1 MNMAVADKAK
11 NVLKTNGNNANGEN
25 GNDKP
30 VPRTMSGLKANN
42 IRDIL
47 DSYKLQIAQVL
58 PNHVTP
64 ERILQVCT
72 TVISANL
79 DIKNCTA
86 QSIIGAVLQSSI
98 LNLDPTPHLGQCYF
112 VPYYNKNIKSK
123 EVQFQIGYKGLIQL
137 IRRTGDVASIYA
149 HVVYESDKF
158 AFQYGLYP
166 DVQHKPTLENRGDL
180 KYAYAIIKYKDQA
193 YDFEVMNREDIL
205 HVKAKSQAKDSTY
218 SPWNTD
224 EPEMWRKTVLKRLL
238 KRQPLQV
245 DDYRK
250 VAADEAVI
258 TPDSFDKQTK
268 EVDLNKIE
276 FDWDNKEADQVE
288 DADYEEVVEEQ
299 KKQNGKTQQP
309 SEPAGS
315 QNTQEEKPSQPDKKV
330 TFSDKVRELVRG
342 LPANVIS
349 DTIGTLG
356 YSSIDELL
364 STQMNDQVKQNTI
377 LVFTKVREEWSKQ
390 GSLL

>member
-1 MNMAVADKAK
+1 
-11 NVLKTNGNNANGEN
+11 
-25 GNDKP
+25 
-30 VPRTMSGLKANN
+30 
-42 IRDIL
+42 
-47 DSYKLQIAQVL
+47 
-58 PNHVTP
+58 
-64 ERILQVCT
+64 
-72 TVISANL
+72 
-79 DIKNCTA
+79 
-86 QSIIGAVLQSSI
+86 
-98 LNLDPTPHLGQCYF
+98 
-112 VPYYNKNIKSK
+112 
-123 EVQFQIGYKGLIQL
+123 
-137 IRRTGDVASIYA
+137 
-149 HVVYESDKF
+149 
-158 AFQYGLYP
+158 
-166 DVQHKPTLENRGDL
+166 
-180 KYAYAIIKYKDQA
+180 
-193 YDFEVMNREDIL
+193 MNREDIL

-276 FDWDNKEADQVE
+276 FDWDHKEADQVE
-288 DADYEEVVEEQ
+288 DADFEEVIEEQ
-299 KKQNGKTQQP
+299 KKQNGKTQQS

-330 TFSDKVRELVRG
+330 TFSDKVRELVKG
-342 LPANVIS
+342 LPANVIT